1 MLSIQTTLR
10 KSMFIPASK
19 KELVVLKNESFTS
32 QTMVNPQSRNA
43 GRGHRATLSSIIL
56 SKQLKTAQQIPNL
69 GNLTQISEDTMSNS
83 NEYSTKRTI
92 DSSLSHRKNPFRASD
107 VNDTFNNNFQNVNQ
121 RRNNHKRSS
130 SCEYERGVVEFY
142 KSPIKKHNRSYSIEH
157 KEKKYDNPF
166 CIKKIIQLQANV
178 RKYILRRRLFNMIMS
193 YYKSKT
199 FLLHLE
205 NMLAIRNDEEKYEP
219 FHTIKKAKKRSYFV
233 TRKQLNLLEE
243 LKKRKITNIK
253 ELNAYLDWLEKTK
266 L

>member
-1 MLSIQTTLR
+1 
-10 KSMFIPASK
+10 MFIPPSK

-32 QTMVNPQSRNA
+32 QTMVNPQSRNSM
-43 GRGHRATLSSIIL
+43 RGHRATLSSIIL

-92 DSSLSHRKNPFRASD
+92 DSSLTNRKNPFRASET
-107 VNDTFNNNFQNVNQ
+107 NDIFNNNFSTVNK
-121 RRNNHKRSS
+121 RRNNHNRCS
-130 SCEYERGVVEFY
+130 SCDYERGVVEFY
-142 KSPIKKHNRSYSIEH
+142 KSPIKKHKRSYSIEH
-157 KEKKYDNPF
+157 KEKQYDNPF
-166 CIKKIIQLQANV
+166 CIKKIIQLQANI

-193 YYKSKT
+193 YYKSQT

-205 NMLAIRNDEEKYEP
+205 NMLAIRNDELKYEA
-219 FHTIKKAKKRSYFV
+219 FHMIKKSKKRSYFI
-233 TRKQLNLLEE
+233 TRKELNLLEE